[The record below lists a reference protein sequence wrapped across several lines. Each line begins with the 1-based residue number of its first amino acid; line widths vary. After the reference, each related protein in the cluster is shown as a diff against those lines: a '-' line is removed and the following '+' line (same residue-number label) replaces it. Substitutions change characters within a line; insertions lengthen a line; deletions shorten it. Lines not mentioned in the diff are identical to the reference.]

1 MRRVLLALALSVI
14 AAAPAAAGLE
24 EGLRAYQQRD
34 FKTALQELMLE
45 AQRGNAV
52 AQFHVGRM
60 YDDGNGVVR
69 DYQQAAHWYRKAAL
83 QGHAEAQF
91 SYAKLN
97 QWGRGGPKDYK
108 AAATWY
114 KRAANQGYLDAQVS
128 LGNLNAEGG
137 PGLKQNLTEAW
148 KWLDIA
154 ANGGDAGAELR
165 REEVGKLLAPA
176 QLAVARQAA
185 VAFKPRPE

>member
-1 MRRVLLALALSVI
+1 MRGVLLTLALCVI
-14 AAAPAAAGLE
+14 AAAPAAAGLD
-24 EGLRAYQQRD
+24 EGLRAYKERD

-45 AQRGNAV
+45 AHRGNAV

-69 DYQQAAHWYRKAAL
+69 DYAHAAYWYRKAAL

-91 SYAKLN
+91 AYAKLS
-97 QWGRGGPKDYK
+97 QWGRGGSRDYK
-108 AAATWY
+108 TAVRWY
-114 KRAANQGYLDAQVS
+114 ARAANQGHLDAQAS
-128 LGNLNAEGG
+128 LGILYAEGG
-137 PGLKQNLTEAW
+137 SGLKKDLPEAW

-154 ANGGDAGAELR
+154 AKGGDDKSALK

-176 QLAVARQAA
+176 QLAAARRAA
-185 VAFKPRPE
+185 GHFKPRPE